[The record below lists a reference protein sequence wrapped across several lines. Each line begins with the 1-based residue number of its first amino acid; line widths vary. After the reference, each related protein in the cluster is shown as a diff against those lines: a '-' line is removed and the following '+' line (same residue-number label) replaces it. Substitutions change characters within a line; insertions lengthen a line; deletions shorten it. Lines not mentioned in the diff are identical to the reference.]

1 MIHDVFSFLGS
12 ISSIETGGDD
22 DETIEDIVSTSVALE
37 ATVRIP

>member
-22 DETIEDIVSTSVALE
+22 DETIEDIVGTSVALE